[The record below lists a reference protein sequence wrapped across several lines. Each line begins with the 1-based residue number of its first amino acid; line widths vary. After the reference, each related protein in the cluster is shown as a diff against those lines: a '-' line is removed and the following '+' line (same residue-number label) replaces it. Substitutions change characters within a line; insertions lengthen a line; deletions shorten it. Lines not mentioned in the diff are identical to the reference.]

1 MEDKTLKCKCCY
13 CVVEDGYI
21 DENGFGVNADFMIHE
36 TIGDNWRDEVICA
49 KCVNEI
55 GMYYLDRVTRNQS
68 NGTNTLYQGE

>member
-1 MEDKTLKCKCCY
+1 MEDKTLLCKCCY
-13 CVVEDGYI
+13 CVVED
-21 DENGFGVNADFMIHE
+21 GVNADFMIHE